1 MNDLTYQRCMNH
13 GQREAVARC
22 PECSH
27 FFCRECIAEHEG
39 RVVCANC
46 LAGLV
51 KASGGRRTARYRLA
65 HLLPFIAALLFIWIC
80 FLSLGQALL
89 SLPDA
94 FHSGEVWQSTDWEDE

>member
-1 MNDLTYQRCMNH
+1 MIDLTHQRCMNH

-27 FFCRECIAEHEG
+27 YFCRECVAEHEG

-46 LAGLV
+46 LTRLV
-51 KASGGRRTARYRLA
+51 GAKGGRKTARDRLA

-80 FLSLGQALL
+80 FLGLGQALL
-89 SLPDA
+89 SLPDE
-94 FHSGEVWQSTDWEDE
+94 FHSGEVWQSSEGQDE